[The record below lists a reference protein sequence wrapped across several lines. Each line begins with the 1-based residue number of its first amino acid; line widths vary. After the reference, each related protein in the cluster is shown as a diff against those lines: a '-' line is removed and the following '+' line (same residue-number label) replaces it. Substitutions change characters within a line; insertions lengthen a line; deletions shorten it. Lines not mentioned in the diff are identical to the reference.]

1 MIVQL
6 HRLIVNSTLVTV
18 PQVGADILRRLL
30 LEHRLQDVRPQR
42 SERGQRR
49 GHAVRLPGHQPRVH
63 QGGRVGGARPRMRMS
78 LTLLRQV

>member
-1 MIVQL
+1 M
-6 HRLIVNSTLVTV
+6 

-30 LEHRLQDVRPQR
+30 LEHRLQDVSPQR

-63 QGGRVGGARPRMRMS
+63 QGGRVGGASMVWYGMS

>member
-1 MIVQL
+1 M
-6 HRLIVNSTLVTV
+6 